1 VDQRRHLR
9 PPAHQIPEEGRTDDS
24 LAAPLPDLVTA
35 DDERPASA
43 TNGDGRRKAG
53 GAALVN
59 MTETFSRQPLRF
71 GVLTSTFGDRGWPDH
86 VRRIEDAGVNTLLI
100 RDHFVVG
107 AYGPQLAP
115 FSALATAAALTSR
128 PHVGTMVLSN
138 DYRHPA
144 LVAHEAAT
152 IQSLSGGRFELGL
165 GAGWYEPEYRA
176 AGMSFDPPGERIR
189 RLEESLDII
198 PRLFA
203 GGVVHHSGASFH
215 LDGLSFE
222 GLMELPSPPRI
233 MVGAGGPRMLRI
245 AARCADIIGILPA
258 PIRSADDSDDPR
270 DRLPSAFETKIHTLQ
285 SAAGDRFS
293 ELEISALI
301 TVRISDSRRSS
312 TQELISERG
321 WTGIDVADVWK
332 MPTIFIGS
340 AAQIRE
346 DIAARRD
353 RYHLSYLVC
362 ADQYLPLLAE
372 IIAGL

>member
-1 VDQRRHLR
+1 
-9 PPAHQIPEEGRTDDS
+9 
-24 LAAPLPDLVTA
+24 VTA
-35 DDERPASA
+35 PDESATSGTNDDARRRPA
-43 TNGDGRRKAG
+43 KAG
-53 GAALVN
+53 GVGVLNLAGASSI
-59 MTETFSRQPLRF
+59 EPLRF
-71 GVLTSTFGDRGWPDH
+71 GVVGSTFGDRGWSDH
-86 VRRIEDAGVNTLLI
+86 VRRIEDAGVSTLLI
-100 RDHFVVG
+100 RDHFVAR

-115 FSALATAAALTSR
+115 FSALATAAAVTSR
-128 PHVGTMVLSN
+128 LHVGTMVLSN

-176 AGMSFDPPGERIR
+176 AGMSFDPPGGRIR
-189 RLEESLDII
+189 RLVESLDII
-198 PRLFA
+198 SRLLA
-203 GGVVHHSGASFH
+203 GEEVHHSGGYYH
-215 LDGLSFE
+215 LDGLSLD
-222 GLMELPSPPRI
+222 GLMDLPSPPPI
-233 MVGAGGPRMLRI
+233 LVGAGGSRMLRV

-258 PIRSADDSDDPR
+258 PIRGADDRDDPR
-270 DRLPSAFETKIHTLQ
+270 DRLPAAFEAKVRTLQ
-285 SAAGDRFS
+285 SAAGDRFP

-321 WTGIDVADVWK
+321 WTGIEVADVWK
-332 MPTIFIGS
+332 MPTVFIGS
-340 AAQIRE
+340 SAQIRE
-346 DIAARRD
+346 DIIARRD